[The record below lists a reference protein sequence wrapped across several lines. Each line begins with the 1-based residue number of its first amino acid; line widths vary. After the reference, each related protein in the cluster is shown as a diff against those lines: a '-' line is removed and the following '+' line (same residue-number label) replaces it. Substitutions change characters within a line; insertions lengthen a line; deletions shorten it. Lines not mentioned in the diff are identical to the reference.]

1 MLITTDASIFEI
13 EPKEVVYPES
23 RDDLVKTI
31 RQLLLNNQHFTM
43 RAGGTSI
50 GGQAIGSGVLVD
62 ISKHLSK
69 IINFSKEDREV
80 IVEPGVIQDDLNNFL
95 KPYNL
100 KFAPDTSTSNR
111 AMIGGMIG
119 NNSCGA
125 YSIFYG
131 TTRDHV
137 KSVEVIL
144 SDGSLIEFKE
154 LNKEELNQ
162 KLTLETLEGDIYR
175 FIVNLLNNNQ
185 QTILDAFPDEDLIR
199 RNTGYALDELVRKYK
214 PFNPDGENFNLTP
227 LICGSE
233 GTLGVIVS
241 AKLNLVGL
249 PNIKN

>member
-13 EPKEVVYPES
+13 NPKKVIHPSS
-23 RDDLVKTI
+23 RNDLIISI
-31 RQLLLNNQHFTM
+31 RELLKQQQQFTM

-50 GGQAIGSGVLVD
+50 GGQAIGEGVIVD
-62 ISKHLSK
+62 ISKHLTN
-69 IINFSKEDREV
+69 IIDFCKNKKEIV
-80 IVEPGVIQDDLNNFL
+80 VEPGIIQDDLNLFL

-144 SDGSLIEFKE
+144 SDGGLVEFKE
-154 LNKEELNQ
+154 LTTKELDD
-162 KLTLETLEGDIYR
+162 KLSMQTLEGDIY
-175 FIVNLLNNNQ
+175 IDLL
-185 QTILDAFPDEDLIR
+185 LI
-199 RNTGYALDELVRKYK
+199 Y
-214 PFNPDGENFNLTP
+214 
-227 LICGSE
+227 
-233 GTLGVIVS
+233 
-241 AKLNLVGL
+241 
-249 PNIKN
+249 